1 MIPARGGWVVQSVR
15 HVTLSL
21 SLDIDLRVMSSSVTL
36 GPMLGMEPAFKKKRG
51 GRGGKRMS
59 RPSEVQEFWGSLK
72 RRMNMF
78 SLKS

>member
-51 GRGGKRMS
+51 GGGRGCPGLVKYRNFG
-59 RPSEVQEFWGSLK
+59 EA
-72 RRMNMF
+72 
-78 SLKS
+78 